1 MGQIMK
7 MLKVMKNRF
16 LLIGETIAI
25 FILIAIIAFQ
35 QHRYVEL
42 EAITWEIHWERDSLA
57 YLENVRKRNQ
67 VEYYHMSKDS
77 ILKLLPP
84 PVSDEIWTLDED
96 KSLDAY
102 SWPARYIA
110 KYFKKKNDTL
120 KMNAVFW
127 KLPYNKLPDLYIG
140 FVQDSTGQ
148 WIAEDC
154 MQWHDRYTKID

>member
-1 MGQIMK
+1 MAMR
-7 MLKVMKNRF
+7 NRII
-16 LLIGETIAI
+16 LTIETVAI
-25 FILIAIIAFQ
+25 FFLIAIIAFQ

-42 EAITWEIHWERDSLA
+42 ETAAWEVHWERDSLA
-57 YLENVRKRNQ
+57 RLEDVRTLNQ
-67 VEYYHMSKDS
+67 VDYYRMSKDS

-84 PVSDEIWTLDED
+84 PVSDEIWTLDKD
-96 KSLDAY
+96 IDLGSY

-127 KLPYNKLPDLYIG
+127 KLPYNRLPDLYIG
-140 FVQDSTGQ
+140 FVKDSTGQ

-154 MQWHDRYTKID
+154 RQWYDVWYTKID